1 MGIISWIIVG
11 GIAGWLA
18 SMITGDN
25 QKMGVGSNILVGI
38 VGGVIGGFVM
48 NLVGGTGMTGFN
60 LWSLVVSFVGS
71 VILLLIIN
79 AFFKN
84 KV

>member
-1 MGIISWIIVG
+1 MGIISWIIIG

-18 SMITGDN
+18 SMITGN
-25 QKMGVGSNILVGI
+25 NRKMGVGSNILVGV
-38 VGGVIGGFVM
+38 VGGVVGGFIM
-48 NLVGGTGMTGFN
+48 NVIGGTGMTGFN

-71 VILLLIIN
+71 VILLFIIN
-79 AFFKN
+79 ALFRD